1 MESIAP
7 TPRLA
12 VHTYT
17 AGENGLFVNS
27 YLLETPEGVVVVDGN
42 LLLSDIAA
50 LVARLDALH
59 KPLRGVFVTH
69 AHPDH
74 FNGVLALVR
83 TLEAPVFGTRGVA
96 RVIREIAD
104 AKRAQWTPVYGA
116 EWPAETYSPDTELR
130 GGEQVTLDGLVI
142 TAYELGPAE
151 SHADSY
157 LLVRTPDGPP
167 LALIGDQVFH
177 GAHPYTADGHTAAW
191 LAALNVLT
199 GELAQ
204 ITALYPGH
212 GDPAGPGMLADQRRY
227 LLYYREVVA
236 RLSGGKPELAEHAK
250 AELGTAMQAFLPTAP
265 LTWMIGLGADA
276 VAAELAGGTAAAAGS
291 MPEAAA
297 ATGTKD

>member
-83 TLEAPVFGTRGVA
+83 TREAPVFGTRGVA

-130 GGEQVTLDGLVI
+130 DGEQVTLDGLVI

-177 GAHPYTADGHTAAW
+177 GTHPYTADGHTAAW
-191 LAALNVLT
+191 LAALDRLERDLAGAGVRHVL
-199 GELAQ
+199 
-204 ITALYPGH
+204 PGH
-212 GDPAGPGMLADQRRY
+212 GAPGGLGLLADQRRY
-227 LLYYREVVA
+227 LLFYREAVR
-236 RLSGGKPELAEHAK
+236 RLAGGGVHLDDAAK
-250 AELGTAMQAFLPTAP
+250 AALDALLQRFLPGAP

-276 VAAELAGGTAAAAGS
+276 VAAELAA
-291 MPEAAA
+291 EAETDPARRA
-297 ATGTKD
+297 